1 MIRRRRAVGRV
12 AHTSSGSIGMRVE
25 APRQRDKLPQSLNA
39 QLHMGFIH
47 RTWLAGRLGDQERGS
62 ADMLNLEGGQDVAG
76 LAADPTQDSEA
87 SPPERMAR
95 IVDRH
100 FSWKGIISF
109 RGGDTPVRLRSTALT
124 GGGSMGPGGYA
135 PRLRRSDSGATKGRH
150 NCGRRR

>member
-1 MIRRRRAVGRV
+1 MICRRRAVGRV

-76 LAADPTQDSEA
+76 LAADPTQYGEA
-87 SPPERMAR
+87 SPAERMAR

-100 FSWKGIISF
+100 FSSKGIISF
-109 RGGDTPVRLRSTALT
+109 RGGDTPVRLRLRASTGARRN
-124 GGGSMGPGGYA
+124 GPGS
-135 PRLRRSDSGATKGRH
+135 PRPQDNRRSR
-150 NCGRRR
+150 